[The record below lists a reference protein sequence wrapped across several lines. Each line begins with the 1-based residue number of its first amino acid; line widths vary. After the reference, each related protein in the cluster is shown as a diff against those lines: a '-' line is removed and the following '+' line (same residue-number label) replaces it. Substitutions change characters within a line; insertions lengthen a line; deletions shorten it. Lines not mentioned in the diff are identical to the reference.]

1 MVQKASSH
9 IPRIRKRFFCMRW
22 EIVFLSVILSV
33 LVITACSDKN
43 SPPPLLPP
51 GLNDYTAF
59 RDQELVTIN
68 GYNGDA
74 MEPFISRDGA
84 TLFFNDTLNNKDLYY
99 ATFDTGTTV
108 QFPVPISAINSPA
121 VDGVPTMDVNKVF
134 YYVSAKNY
142 DPANS
147 KYDTLYSGTWNGGT
161 VTGSTPLNGLT
172 LDPPLLFFDIEVS
185 PDGNTLYL
193 SVGAFPPGG
202 TFPSAADIH
211 IAVGA
216 GGGFTLHPNS
226 AGIMANVNTADK
238 LEYAPAISSN
248 GRELFFTRLYLGT
261 GEARIYRSVRSDIG
275 SAFGMPQLVS
285 AITGFVEGP
294 ALSPDEKALYYHR
307 QNPLTNRF
315 EIYRVTRP

>member
-1 MVQKASSH
+1 
-9 IPRIRKRFFCMRW
+9 MRL
-22 EIVFLSVILSV
+22 EISFLLVILSA
-33 LVITACSDKN
+33 LAIACSDKN
-43 SPPPLLPP
+43 SPPLLFSP

-59 RDQELVTIN
+59 SNPQQIIIN
-68 GYNGDA
+68 GYTGDA

-121 VDGVPTMDVNKVF
+121 VDGVPTIDINDIF

-147 KYDTLYSGTWNGGT
+147 KYDTLYSGTWTGST
-161 VTGSTPLNGLT
+161 VTGSAPLSSLALT
-172 LDPPLLFFDIEVS
+172 PPLLFFDIEVS
-185 PDGNTLYL
+185 RDGSTLYL
-193 SVGAFPPGG
+193 SVGAFPPGS

-211 IAVGA
+211 IAVA
-216 GGGFTLHPNS
+216 SDGGFTLVPNS
-226 AGIMANVNTADK
+226 ASIMANVNSDK
-238 LEYAPAISSN
+238 LEYAPAISAS
-248 GRELFFTRLYLGT
+248 GLELFFTRLDLGT
-261 GEARIYRSVRSDIG
+261 GQAGIYRSVRAHAG
-275 SAFGMPQLVS
+275 SGFGAPQLVS

-294 ALSPDEKALYYHR
+294 ALSPDERSLYYHR
-307 QNPLTNRF
+307 LNTNTNKF